1 MTDADDP
8 SAGLSNKSAAIAICL
23 ALAIGTLLL
32 YLPVG
37 GFDFV
42 NYDDPGYVTANE
54 LVQKGLTWEGIKW
67 AFAGS
72 HLSNWHPLT
81 TLSHLAMCELFDLDA
96 GKHHLANVIVHAG
109 NAVLLFLVLFRLTR
123 SRWPSAMV
131 AALLAAHPLHV
142 ESVAWISERK
152 DGLCLMAW
160 LLTILAYARHVERPG
175 KGRYAALI
183 AMFAVGILTKPMIIT
198 LPCVLL
204 LLDVWPLRRAPVGN
218 LRDFLKGMKPLVIE
232 KLPLFGLS
240 IFLGVMTIVAQRDG
254 MIVEMERLPMGFRL
268 GNAAVAYVLY
278 LGKMI
283 WPTDLA
289 VFYPH
294 PGQWPFW
301 AITASVILI
310 VGLSAWAIRLL
321 RRQPWI
327 AVGWFWYLG
336 SLVPV
341 IGLVQVGEQA
351 IADRYAYIP
360 LLGIYAAICFG
371 AAECLRQ
378 RERAR
383 VMAST
388 GAAAIVI
395 ACAWV
400 SSLQLQYWRNSE
412 TLFRR
417 ALAVTRGND
426 VAHANLGAFLGNNGK
441 MVEAREHFLEA
452 YKINPHGPR
461 TLENLAILA
470 DFAGDAAAAARYRS
484 ELIAE
489 VGGSP
494 EDYLAVARSF
504 GKSGDATKALEHFT
518 EALRLDPNLDAAR
531 VELGLIYAR
540 LGRFE
545 EAEAAFSS
553 VVARKP
559 NDAQAR
565 YYLALAQGS
574 LTRMAAAIESLNVA
588 LKLRPD
594 WPAALNTLAGIR
606 ASHLDAQWRDG
617 AAAVALAKRA
627 VDLSG
632 GTNALYLDTLAMAYA
647 ETGEFEQAVK
657 TETAA
662 LQAASAAGQGGLSG
676 ALEERR
682 ELFRKGL
689 PYRRTR

>member
-1 MTDADDP
+1 MTDADDSSP
-8 SAGLSNKSAAIAICL
+8 GLSDKSAAVAISL
-23 ALAIGTLLL
+23 ALAVGTLLL
-32 YLPVG
+32 YLPAG

-42 NYDDPGYVTANE
+42 NYDDPGYITAHE

-67 AFAGS
+67 AFTGS

-81 TLSHLAMCELFDLDA
+81 TLSHLAMCEFFGLDA

-123 SRWPSAMV
+123 ARWPSAMV

-160 LLTILAYARHVERPG
+160 LLTILAYAGYVERPG

-198 LPCVLL
+198 LPCALL
-204 LLDVWPLRRAPVGN
+204 LLDVWPLRRAPVDGF
-218 LRDFLKGMKPLVIE
+218 RDFWKGMKPLAVE

-240 IFLGVMTIVAQRDG
+240 IFLGFMTVAAQRDD
-254 MIVEMERLPMGFRL
+254 MMVEMERLPMDFRL
-268 GNAAVAYVLY
+268 GNAAVAYSLY

-283 WPTDLA
+283 WPTELA

-294 PGQWPFW
+294 PGRWHFW
-301 AITASVILI
+301 GIAASVILI
-310 VGLSAWAIRLL
+310 VGLSAQAIRLL

-336 SLVPV
+336 TLVPV

-360 LLGIYAAICFG
+360 LLGIYVAICFS

-378 RERAR
+378 RAR
-383 VMAST
+383 GRMIAWIGS
-388 GAAAIVI
+388 AAILI
-395 ACAWV
+395 ACVWI
-400 SSLQLQYWRNSE
+400 SSLQLQRWRNSE
-412 TLFRR
+412 TLFRHT
-417 ALAVTRGND
+417 LAVTRDND
-426 VAHANLGAFLGNNGK
+426 VAHANLGTFLGNNGR
-441 MVEAREHFLEA
+441 MAEAREHLLKA

-470 DFAGDAAAAARYRS
+470 DLDGDAAAAARYRA

-494 EDYLAVARSF
+494 EDYLNAARASA
-504 GKSGDATKALEHFT
+504 KSGDASKAIELFN
-518 EALRLDPNLDAAR
+518 EALRLDPNLDSAR
-531 VELGLIYAR
+531 TELGLICAR

-545 EAEAAFSS
+545 EAEAEF
-553 VVARKP
+553 VRVASRNP

-574 LTRMAAAIESLNVA
+574 LTRMAAAIESLHVA

-606 ASHLDAQWRDG
+606 ASHLDEQWRDG
-617 AAAVALAKRA
+617 AAAVELAKRA
-627 VDLSG
+627 VELSG
-632 GTNALYLDTLAMAYA
+632 GTNALYLDTLAMAHA
-647 ETGEFEQAVK
+647 EKGEFEQAVK

-662 LQAASAAGQGGLSG
+662 IQAASAAGNGGLADS
-676 ALEERR
+676 LKERLN
-682 ELFRKGL
+682 LFQERK